1 MGNNSMFRYADGI
14 DKLLMLFGTLGS
26 IGDGLQNPLMMYIL
40 SDVINAYGDKNIIL
54 TMHDVN
60 KYALRLLLVATGV
73 GISAFIALIFR
84 KIMLN
89 LAMKMIESY
98 GVAGGIA
105 EQAISSIRT
114 VYSYVAENQTLD
126 RFSSAL
132 QKNTEFGI
140 KHGFAKGLMLGS
152 VGVIYISWGFQAWA
166 GTMLITDNG
175 EKAGHV
181 FVAGFNVLMGGL
193 SILSALPNLTAITD
207 ANVAVTRLYEMIDR
221 VPTIDSENKIG
232 KALSYVRGGIEF
244 QDIYFCYPS
253 RPEVPVLQGFNL
265 TIPAGKR
272 IGLVG
277 GSGSGKST
285 VIALLQRFYDPV
297 EGEILLDDHKVS
309 TLQLKWWRSQ
319 LGLVNQEPVLFATSI
334 KENILFGKEGAS
346 MDSVISAAKSANAHD
361 FIVNLPDGYETQ
373 KQRIAIARA
382 LLRDPKVLLLDEATS
397 ALDAQSERVV
407 QAAIDQASRGR
418 TTIIIA
424 HRLST
429 IRIADIITVLQ
440 AGRVIESG
448 SHNEL
453 MEMNDGQGGEY
464 AKMVELQQVT
474 TQNVESKTSDTQ
486 VGGRRSSHHHRMS
499 GIPQSPGVSFKSS
512 TQGTPML
519 SPLSQGFSMGTPYSY
534 SVQYDYDDNSFEDN
548 LKRTNYPA
556 PSHWRL
562 LKMNAPEWVNA
573 VLGVLGAIGSG
584 AVQPIHAY
592 CVGALISF
600 YFDSQNSKAK
610 SKTRT
615 LALTFLGIGVFNFF
629 ASILQHYNF
638 AIMGERLTK
647 RIRKKILGKL
657 MTFEV
662 GWFDSE
668 DNTSAAIS
676 ERLSSDANLVH
687 SLVGDRMSLLAQ
699 AVSGYTLGLL
709 LTWRLSLVMIAM
721 QPIVIGSF
729 YSRSVLMKRVAEKSR
744 KAQREGS
751 QLASEAVINHRTIT
765 AFSSQK
771 RMLALFK
778 STMVGHNKKSIRQS
792 WISGL
797 GLFGS
802 QFFNTA
808 STALAYWYGG
818 RLLVDNLIEPK
829 HIFQAFL
836 ILLFTSYTI
845 AEAGTMTSDISKGKS
860 AVGSVFSILDRNTEI
875 DPETSWGAN
884 KKRKISGIV
893 ELKSVFFA
901 YPTRPDQMIFKGLCL
916 KVEAGRQVALV
927 GHSGSG
933 KSTIIGLIE
942 RFYDPVKGTVCI
954 DEQDVKS
961 YNLRMLRSHIALL
974 TQEPTLFAGTI
985 RENIAYGKANATES
999 EIRKAAAMANAH
1011 ELISGMK
1018 DGYETYYG
1026 ERGVQ
1031 LSRGQKQ
1038 RIALARAIIKNPT
1051 ILLLDEATSAL
1062 DNVSEKL
1069 IQEALEKMMV
1079 GRTCIIVAHKL
1090 CTIQQSNNIVV
1101 IKNGKVVEQG
1111 SHDELI
1117 SLGHEGAYC
1126 TLVKLQGAPS
1136 RECAGPQETDDSEE
1150 KRKSALD
1157 IPWLTD
1163 RLDGDF
1169 SHKRKETSRER
1180 KHKCIFKFSGD
1191 GRFDRVADMCSQK
1204 LGTGATLDV
1213 FSKLGRLT
1221 GVKEYNALIKVCIK
1235 NARGTDDESVAVDE
1249 IVKAFHIFKSM
1260 RERGFPLEEQTY
1272 SPVLRYL
1279 NDMGFVREF
1288 ELFSNVIKAENP
1300 NSASRLAYYEM
1311 MLWIRVSNEE
1321 MIQDICEYITVE
1333 NSEDTSALRVV

>member
-26 IGDGLQNPLMMYIL
+26 LGDGLQNPLMMYIL
-40 SDVINAYGDKNIIL
+40 SDVINAYGDKNSIL

-60 KYALRLLLVATGV
+60 KYALRLLLVAIGV
-73 GISAFIALIFR
+73 GISAFIEGVCWKRTAERQAWRMRMEYMKSVLRQEVGFFDTKNVGSSTTYQVVSLISSDSNTIQVALSEKIPCCMAYMSTFLFCHIFAFLLSWRLTLASIPLSIMFILPALLFR
-84 KIMLN
+84 KSMLD

-114 VYSYVAENQTLD
+114 VYSYVGENQTLD

-132 QKNTEFGI
+132 QKNMKFGI
-140 KHGFAKGLMLGS
+140 KQGFAKGLMLGS
-152 VGVIYISWGFQAWA
+152 FGVIYISWGFQAWV
-166 GTMLITDNG
+166 GTMLITDKG
-175 EKAGHV
+175 EKGGHV

-193 SILSALPNLTAITD
+193 SILSALPNLSAITE
-207 ANVAVTRLYEMIDR
+207 ANVAVTHLYEMIDR

-253 RPEVPVLQGFNL
+253 RPEVPVLQGLNL

-272 IGLVG
+272 VGLVG

-285 VIALLQRFYDPV
+285 VVALLQRFYDPV
-297 EGEILLDDHKVS
+297 EGEILLDGHKIS
-309 TLQLKWWRSQ
+309 RLQLKWWRSQ

-361 FIVNLPDGYETQ
+361 FIVNLPDGYETQVGKFGMSLSGGQ

-453 MEMNDGQGGEY
+453 MEMNGGQGGEY

-474 TQNVESKTSDTQ
+474 TQNDESKTSDTQ
-486 VGGRRSSHHHRMS
+486 VEGRRSSHNHSHRMS
-499 GIPQSPGVSFKSS
+499 GIPLSPGVSFKSS

-519 SPLSQGFSMGTPYSY
+519 SPFSQGLSMGTPYSY
-534 SVQYDYDDNSFEDN
+534 SIQYDYDDDCFEDN
-548 LKRTNYPA
+548 LKITNYPT
-556 PSHWRL
+556 PSHWHL
-562 LKMNAPEWVNA
+562 LKMNAPEWGSA
-573 VLGVLGAIGSG
+573 VFGVLAAIGSG

-592 CVGALISF
+592 YVGVLISF
-600 YFDSQNSKAK
+600 YFEPENSKMK

-647 RIRKKILGKL
+647 RIREKILGKL

-662 GWFDSE
+662 GWFDSV

-676 ERLSSDANLVH
+676 ERLSSDANLVR

-699 AVSGYTLGLL
+699 AVSGSVFAYTLGLF
-709 LTWRLSLVMIAM
+709 LTWRLSLVMIAV

-729 YSRSVLMKRVAEKSR
+729 YSRSILMKSMAEKSR

-778 STMVGHNKKSIRQS
+778 STSVGPKKESIRQS

-829 HIFQAFL
+829 HLFQAFL
-836 ILLFTSYTI
+836 ILLFTAYTI
-845 AEAGTMTSDISKGKS
+845 AEAGTMASDISKGKS
-860 AVGSVFSILDRNTEI
+860 AVGSVFSILERNTEI
-875 DPETSWGAN
+875 DPDTSWGAN
-884 KKRKISGIV
+884 KKRKIRGSV
-893 ELKSVFFA
+893 ELISVFFA
-901 YPTRPDQMIFKGLCL
+901 YPTRPDHMILKGMYL

-942 RFYDPVKGTVCI
+942 RFYDPLKGTVCI

-974 TQEPTLFAGTI
+974 SQEPILFAGTI

-1011 ELISGMK
+1011 EFISGMK

-1026 ERGVQ
+1026 ERGVH

-1062 DNVSEKL
+1062 DNVSDKL
-1069 IQEALEKMMV
+1069 VQEALEKMMV

-1111 SHDELI
+1111 SHNELI

-1126 TLVKLQGAPS
+1126 TLVKLQG
-1136 RECAGPQETDDSEE
+1136 G
-1150 KRKSALD
+1150 
-1157 IPWLTD
+1157 
-1163 RLDGDF
+1163 
-1169 SHKRKETSRER
+1169 
-1180 KHKCIFKFSGD
+1180 
-1191 GRFDRVADMCSQK
+1191 
-1204 LGTGATLDV
+1204 
-1213 FSKLGRLT
+1213 
-1221 GVKEYNALIKVCIK
+1221 N
-1235 NARGTDDESVAVDE
+1235 
-1249 IVKAFHIFKSM
+1249 
-1260 RERGFPLEEQTY
+1260 
-1272 SPVLRYL
+1272 SPR
-1279 NDMGFVREF
+1279 
-1288 ELFSNVIKAENP
+1288 
-1300 NSASRLAYYEM
+1300 
-1311 MLWIRVSNEE
+1311 
-1321 MIQDICEYITVE
+1321 
-1333 NSEDTSALRVV
+1333 